1 MSQTGCLTCLSNTGE
16 RRISPGPT
24 IHAGRYWFVEH
35 AYPVQQPGWLVLV
48 LKRHAAALHE
58 LTSDEFA
65 EFGELLER
73 TVRVLHTV
81 TGSAKEYAS
90 CFAEGG

>member
-1 MSQTGCLTCLSNTGE
+1 M
-16 RRISPGPT
+16 
-24 IHAGRYWFVEH
+24 
-35 AYPVQQPGWLVLV
+35 LV

-65 EFGELLER
+65 ELGELLER